1 MIESNPI
8 RILKTLDSFLKDRI
22 ELVVYGKAVL
32 RLSFQADSSL
42 GVTIDVDEVLEIAK
56 RERLGHLLHRIAED
70 ILSFGIELKNWSKML
85 ESTKYR
91 DFPIGVLPYRS
102 RYIADQ
108 GNYVPEEECYQIL
121 KPSRVLD
128 ETAS

>member
-22 ELVVYGKAVL
+22 DLVVYGKAAL
-32 RLSFQADSSL
+32 HLLFQNDSSL
-42 GVTIDVDEVLEIAK
+42 RVTNDVDLI
-56 RERLGHLLHRIAED
+56 
-70 ILSFGIELKNWSKML
+70 
-85 ESTKYR
+85 
-91 DFPIGVLPYRS
+91 
-102 RYIADQ
+102 
-108 GNYVPEEECYQIL
+108 VPEEERYQIL